1 MAPPVNPQW
10 SKWVAS
16 PKDLGA
22 HASVAGW
29 RSYTDIAT
37 AVAIA
42 LAESGGRAYAI
53 GGPNSDGTYD
63 YGCWQINE
71 GAHPEKFQ
79 GVDWSNPQTNAK
91 MAFAVYTEAGNS
103 WRPWSVFNSGKYK
116 QFEKAFAEGVADSI
130 PGGADPLSQAT
141 ELLEGLGEEVAEST
155 GIDAV
160 GEAINNIG
168 GAVYKAGQWL
178 GDADNWIRVAQV
190 VVGGGLMIAAL
201 TIVARPLLENVT
213 PVGKI
218 AKVLK

>member
-10 SKWVAS
+10 AKWTAS

-22 HASVAGW
+22 HAAVAGW
-29 RSYTDIAT
+29 RSTTDIAM

-42 LAESGGRAYAI
+42 MAESGGRAYAI

-71 GAHPEKFQ
+71 GAHPELFQ

-103 WRPWSVFNSGKYK
+103 WKPWSVFNNGKYK
-116 QFEKAFAEGVADSI
+116 EHEKDFVNGVIDSI
-130 PGGADPLSQAT
+130 PGGADPLSLAGDA
-141 ELLEGLGEEVAEST
+141 LEGLGEAT

-160 GEAINNIG
+160 GAAINNIG

-178 GDADNWIRVAQV
+178 GDAENWIRVAQV
-190 VVGGGLMIAAL
+190 VVGGGLLIAAL
-201 TIVARPLLENVT
+201 TIVARPALENVT
-213 PVGKI
+213 PVGQIVKG
-218 AKVLK
+218 LKK